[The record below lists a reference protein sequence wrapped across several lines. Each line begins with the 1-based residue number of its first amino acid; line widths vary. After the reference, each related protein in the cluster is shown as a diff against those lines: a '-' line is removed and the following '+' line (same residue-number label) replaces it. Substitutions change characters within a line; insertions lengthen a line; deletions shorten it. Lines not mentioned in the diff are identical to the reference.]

1 MVNADTWLKWLAT
14 AALIVGA
21 VLTSMDIRPWNIW
34 AFNVGNLAWIVVG
47 IMWREWSLI
56 VLNVGLTAIY
66 AVGLLRWL

>member
-1 MVNADTWLKWLAT
+1 MVNADKWLKWLAT

-56 VLNVGLTAIY
+56 VLNVGLTVIY

>member
-1 MVNADTWLKWLAT
+1 MDKWLKWIAT
-14 AALIVGA
+14 AALIAGA
-21 VLTSMDIRPWNIW
+21 VLTSFDLRPWNIW
-34 AFNVGNLAWIVVG
+34 AFNVGNVCWIIVG